1 MDPSPDDV
9 RLNWDLLVA
18 GVSYFI
24 FQNTPQI
31 SKGIFLKGACGI
43 PSYLVH
49 IPDCERFVAAWQK
62 TGGLRGARFDVNLF
76 HPDVRAAGWFQ
87 HVSAPPSC
95 CEFKRK
101 NDDDPFSMDTHYIY
115 ICTLYIYIYRHQ
127 KSPSPFDLCLFGL
140 RLTFTLANIFAS
152 CVLELWVRARVVAT
166 LQTAD
171 AESLVSSFR
180 RMLRGAAWQ
189 P

>member
-49 IPDCERFVAAWQK
+49 IPDSERFVAAWQK

-101 NDDDPFSMDTHYIY
+101 NDDDPVESRGFKVAFFHCSFFRILL
-115 ICTLYIYIYRHQ
+115 IGR
-127 KSPSPFDLCLFGL
+127 LFGN
-140 RLTFTLANIFAS
+140 RLLCMNILQLA
-152 CVLELWVRARVVAT
+152 
-166 LQTAD
+166 
-171 AESLVSSFR
+171 
-180 RMLRGAAWQ
+180 G